1 MEERNIMLTQ
11 EGYTKLEDELKY
23 LKGSKKMEVAER
35 IKVARDFGDLS
46 ENSEYDD
53 AKNEQALLE
62 LRIQEIENTL
72 RHAKVVDDDEV
83 TTRKAG
89 VGTLV
94 TVHDYE
100 FDEDISYGI
109 VGATE
114 VNMEENK
121 ISNESPV
128 GKALLG
134 KKKGEEVEVE
144 APGGIMKLKILSI
157 EKLQ

>member
-1 MEERNIMLTQ
+1 MEERDIMLTQ
-11 EGYTKLEDELKY
+11 EGYNKLEEELKN
-23 LKGSKKMEVAER
+23 LKGPKKMEVAER
-35 IKVARDFGDLS
+35 IKVAREFGDLS

-83 TTRKAG
+83 TTRRAG

-94 TVHDYE
+94 KVHDYE

-134 KKKGEEVEVE
+134 RKKGEEVEVD

>member
-1 MEERNIMLTQ
+1 MEERNITLTK
-11 EGYTKLEDELKY
+11 EGYDKLAEELKF
-23 LKGSKKMEVAER
+23 LKGPKKMEVAER
-35 IKVARDFGDLS
+35 IKVAREFGDLS

-72 RHAKVVDDDEV
+72 RHANVVDDEEV
-83 TTRKAG
+83 TTRKVG

-94 TVHDYE
+94 KVHDYE
-100 FDEDISYGI
+100 FDEDITYGI

-128 GKALLG
+128 GRSLIG
-134 KKKGEEVEVE
+134 HKKGDEVDIET
-144 APGGIMKLKILSI
+144 PGGIVKYKII
-157 EKLQ
+157 EISKM

>member
-1 MEERNIMLTQ
+1 MGEEKEILLTQ
-11 EGYTKLEDELKY
+11 EGYDKLEQELEI
-23 LKGSKKMEVAER
+23 LKTEKRAEISER
-35 IKVARDFGDLS
+35 IKIALGFGDLS

-62 LRIQEIENTL
+62 AKIIEIENTL
-72 RHAKVVDDDEV
+72 RLAKVVDDDDV
-83 TTRKAG
+83 STRKAG

-114 VNMEENK
+114 VNMAENK

-128 GKALLG
+128 GRALIG

-144 APGGIMKLKILSI
+144 TPGGVMKYKILSI
-157 EKLQ
+157 QRL